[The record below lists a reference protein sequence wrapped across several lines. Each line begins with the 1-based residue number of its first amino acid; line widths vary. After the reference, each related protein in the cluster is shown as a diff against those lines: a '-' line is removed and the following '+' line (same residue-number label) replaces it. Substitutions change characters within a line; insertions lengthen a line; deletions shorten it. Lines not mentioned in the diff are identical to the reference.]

1 MMDNLKLRRS
11 QRKVDSKTNDKPSVE
26 TSSRREQRKAKRDE
40 SSEPKKTF
48 WVQIRIIPIWLRLI
62 LIILLIAIV
71 AVIGLQ
77 IGYSYIGD
85 GNPEDVL
92 KKRHGHIL
100 LILLKEKN
108 NYYFAGG
115 NTCYQQNK
123 FRQFCHIAIHF

>member
-26 TSSRREQRKAKRDE
+26 TGSRREQRKAKREDTG
-40 SSEPKKTF
+40 EPKKTL

-92 KKRHGHIL
+92 KRTTWTHI
-100 LILLKEKN
+100 IDIIKGKE
-108 NYYFAGG
+108 
-115 NTCYQQNK
+115 
-123 FRQFCHIAIHF
+123 